1 LQEVTLGDTIIVID
15 GQPEHFYWK
24 GQNQRTF
31 EIGLFPRKIVHN
43 VAGKRAKDISRPLKN
58 SFLHTGHGSS
68 SRGKSWGSPGQIDE
82 VYLKNPMTPPG
93 EIILNLTVLNNNSF
107 KQQQF

>member
-1 LQEVTLGDTIIVID
+1 MSVGDTIIVID
-15 GQPEHFYWK
+15 GQSEHFYWK
-24 GQNQRTF
+24 GQSQRTF
-31 EIGLFPRKIVHN
+31 EIGYFPRKIVHN

-68 SRGKSWGSPGQIDE
+68 RGKSWGSPAQIDE

-93 EIILNLTVLNNNSF
+93 KILMFNP
-107 KQQQF
+107 

>member
-1 LQEVTLGDTIIVID
+1 MLLLLLLLCFINNVIVVIN
-15 GQPEHFYWK
+15 F
-24 GQNQRTF
+24 
-31 EIGLFPRKIVHN
+31 
-43 VAGKRAKDISRPLKN
+43 SRPLKN

-93 EIILNLTVLNNNSF
+93 KIF
-107 KQQQF
+107 